1 MRRLRGIHAFLHK
14 AGQLDDVDYYEI
26 RVTLAYP
33 GTCCPRNVCPPHR
46 NPVCDNFGR
55 TYVNECV
62 FFRVQ
67 CLARKLSG
75 RVLNKEHDG
84 ECSPEERKPE
94 DCDAACMYSSDPVC
108 DENDITHENEC
119 KFEQLNCLL
128 RRAGKPEIL
137 LRHYGECQPLDVS
150 TSPPDDDL
158 SNSVEGSGFDTK
170 KETAVESD
178 GRNVEMLHAAEKQ
191 PGGAHIG
198 NMKLQQGTDDK
209 RAVKARAIPSLFLDD
224 VDTLSQA
231 EQAALGL
238 KPSENSEVIASSVER
253 DLPVVAT
260 HSEDGFYPTINDDF
274 LLKVGVPSDSAESA
288 AEEVLEKSISSTVP
302 PKAISVSAIL
312 QPFDLTQPC
321 SAAECDKTKS
331 PVCDSNNRTHKNMCL
346 FKFFACKVHRLDGTV
361 VELAHIGE
369 CRADTKTADAKCP
382 PCPVT
387 KSDVFVCDN
396 LNKTHDSLCALARFN
411 YLQRAHKEEERV
423 LVHIGRCHSRS
434 LSFALKDEQCPAKC
448 SSEHRPVCD
457 TQGNTHKNLCHF
469 QKTNC
474 LLRKKGRRAPML
486 FELKPCAEVFN
497 TSSEAHHSESDA
509 SKASSILVSSTAK
522 MEKQRPSTSTHRT
535 PFECPPPACTLEG
548 LPVCDSQGKMHE
560 NVCVFLHARCMAAR
574 DGINLSTQPEEN
586 CLKTHCSEECPSH
599 EKPVCGSNFVTY
611 TNLCRFNKERCKDE
625 SLSVLFYGKC
635 EECLPAPCPAVPPD
649 APDDVFVC
657 DDEGFTRTVCEYQM
671 LSCIVEKS
679 LGVNIS
685 IQHAGRCCEPSVPCD
700 LEQPSPLCGSDGRT
714 YRNNCSLS
722 VENCRN
728 RKLLVPEITI
738 AHQGHCEKVPIPS
751 TEAMEALAALERLVN
766 SGAKSGADAFP
777 VNCPSACDNIYAPVC
792 GSDDIT
798 YTNLCHLKS
807 AQCRLGATIGL
818 AYKGECCNME
828 CPNNFSPVC
837 DDQGITHQNLCF
849 FGRERCIV
857 ERITGR
863 NITIDKFDVC
873 GDNACDKECPKTYKP
888 ICASNGETIVN
899 ECHLDKLNCFLAK
912 KISSGTLISKLYNGE
927 CCTSENCDYEFS
939 PVCDSM
945 GETHA
950 NECVFRRNACLQRRQ
965 NDVTITIQ
973 YKGQCCN
980 RQCEPTYVP
989 VCDGIRT
996 HENICRFKIAQ
1007 CEAER
1012 HGHVLTLAYA
1022 GECCTLPTGKCERSG
1037 SVCDSDGQTHINI
1050 CHFQQ
1055 KRCIMNKSM
1064 KKTLT
1069 VVHPG
1074 ECCTIEACH
1083 KGDSAPVCDTHG
1095 GTHATKCHFQN
1106 TKCIHDKMHP
1116 NNPIN
1121 LAYNG
1126 ACCSN
1131 NCDNIP
1137 DEPVCDQHG
1146 NMYRNRCQFKYKAC
1160 ERRRRVNSILLET
1173 PCPERRIVRSSIKTR
1188 S

>member
-1 MRRLRGIHAFLHK
+1 MAKNR
-14 AGQLDDVDYYEI
+14 AG
-26 RVTLAYP
+26 VTLAYP

-46 NPVCDNFGR
+46 NP
-55 TYVNECV
+55 
-62 FFRVQ
+62 
-67 CLARKLSG
+67 
-75 RVLNKEHDG
+75 EHDG

-548 LPVCDSQGKMHE
+548 LPLNNGFRAVRVSAKNSSATADAGQFQERMRFSARSLYGCQRWDKPFHSTRGELSQNALQRGIQDLSSSFTE
-560 NVCVFLHARCMAAR
+560 NPKSR
-574 DGINLSTQPEEN
+574 I
-586 CLKTHCSEECPSH
+586 KECPSH

-625 SLSVLFYGKC
+625 SLSVLFY
-635 EECLPAPCPAVPPD
+635 
-649 APDDVFVC
+649 
-657 DDEGFTRTVCEYQM
+657 
-671 LSCIVEKS
+671 
-679 LGVNIS
+679 
-685 IQHAGRCCEPSVPCD
+685 
-700 LEQPSPLCGSDGRT
+700 
-714 YRNNCSLS
+714 
-722 VENCRN
+722 
-728 RKLLVPEITI
+728 
-738 AHQGHCEKVPIPS
+738 
-751 TEAMEALAALERLVN
+751 
-766 SGAKSGADAFP
+766 GAKSGADAFP

-1083 KGDSAPVCDTHG
+1083 KGDSAPVCDTNG

-1160 ERRRRVNSILLET
+1160 ERRRRL
-1173 PCPERRIVRSSIKTR
+1173 
-1188 S
+1188 